1 MQLFNNSAIKI
12 ELFPKKNKKNK
23 QQDQA
28 ENRKPQTTVT
38 CTPPKPRSR
47 GRPSTSS
54 RSAERQRSGSRNAR
68 PSLDYRRQI
77 KEQASY
83 DSLSSQRG
91 RSSRENNNL
100 KIAQQ
105 YSTVPE
111 AHNEEPY
118 HAISEP
124 AGAPSRESSHQT
136 ATETGSLHT
145 GQQTTRTQQA
155 SQQVKSSN
163 GNTTTRPDS
172 GPDPNGSRWVELPP
186 NSPLISKPPESPLIG
201 TRKAWGVEQ
210 LAPNSMSRLGTH
222 AQRSPNTKT
231 KISENMAKALASKK
245 SRERLRME
253 QAQAAMAKKQS
264 HGDLRAQHQT
274 NGNTDRAASPSPPP
288 MSPVSS
294 DSDGYKPQAAR
305 PVQDKKP
312 KENGQSGD
320 RRTAKVPGTVNST
333 TAESLIAKR
342 RSVADLNSTEKTT
355 KAKKPVYADSEAQ
368 TSPDLKRHSRPL
380 DPSQAP
386 RIDRNSISKMPRMAP
401 EHEYRTDKTSKRRSR
416 SESSLRAQPRSR
428 SKPRSRSQN
437 RPKPSQIN
445 VPSARSQRDDPYRNQ
460 TGVSPMDWASK
471 AAADRKRQWNYNYNY
486 NPSFN
491 ETKSTSVYTNGAI
504 PSVDAHVQQ
513 STPGWRDS
521 FGYSSPEDDGDY
533 GSATMYGSHRISYGS
548 PNPATIFGNA
558 LYNASAG
565 MSAAYSARAAG
576 RV

>member
-23 QQDQA
+23 QQDQV
-28 ENRKPQTTVT
+28 ENRKPQNAAA
-38 CTPPKPRSR
+38 CTPSKSRPR
-47 GRPSTSS
+47 GRPSNSS
-54 RSAERQRSGSRNAR
+54 KSSERQRSGSRNAK
-68 PSLDYRRQI
+68 PSLDYHRQV

-91 RSSRENNNL
+91 RADRENGNL

-105 YSTVPE
+105 YLNPPE
-111 AHNEEPY
+111 AYSEEPY

-124 AGAPSRESSHQT
+124 ASVPNREFSYQT
-136 ATETGSLHT
+136 ATEIGSLQS
-145 GQQTTRTQQA
+145 GQKTTYTQQP
-155 SQQVKSSN
+155 SQQKTSSN
-163 GNTTTRPDS
+163 GNTTIRPDS
-172 GPDPNGSRWVELPP
+172 GPDPKGSRRVELPP
-186 NSPLISKPPESPLIG
+186 DSPLIKKPPESPLIG

-245 SRERLRME
+245 SRERLAME

-274 NGNTDRAASPSPPP
+274 NCDVDRAASPDSPP
-288 MSPVSS
+288 MSPTSS

-305 PVQDKKP
+305 PVQEGP
-312 KENGQSGD
+312 SGD
-320 RRTAKVPGTVNST
+320 RRTANVPKMVNNT
-333 TAESLIAKR
+333 TAESRIAKR
-342 RSVADLNSTEKTT
+342 RSVADVSNKEKTA
-355 KAKKPVYADSEAQ
+355 KANKPVYADSEAQ
-368 TSPDLKRHSRPL
+368 TSPDLKRYSRQL
-380 DPSQAP
+380 DPSQAT

-401 EHEYRTDKTSKRRSR
+401 EHEYQTDKSCKRRSR
-416 SESSLRAQPRSR
+416 SESSLRAPPRSQ
-428 SKPRSRSQN
+428 SKARSRSQN

-445 VPSARSQRDDPYRNQ
+445 VQSAQSQRDNHYRNQ

-471 AAADRKRQWNYNYNY
+471 AAADRKRQWNYNYNH
-486 NPSFN
+486 NTSSDEN
-491 ETKSTSVYTNGAI
+491 NSTSVYSNGAM

-513 STPGWRDS
+513 GTPRRRDS
-521 FGYSSPEDDGDY
+521 FGRNTPEDDGKY

-558 LYNASAG
+558 LYNASAS
-565 MSAAYSARAAG
+565 MSAAYNARAAG
-576 RV
+576 RA